1 MTPRTSQQ
9 SKITPAQVRRHA
21 LISIRQSSAQQV
33 RSHQESTE
41 RQYALVQ
48 RAAARGW
55 TLETIATI
63 DEDQGRSGTSAG
75 HRSGFK
81 KLLAEISAGQVGIVL
96 ALEASRL
103 ARSSAD
109 WHRLVEICSI
119 TRTLLADDGA
129 VYDPRE
135 PNARFLL
142 GVKGTISEAELFTW
156 RCRLHEGRWN
166 NARRGALMRSLPVG
180 YASTVDGKVH
190 KDPDRQVQARLV

>member
-1 MTPRTSQQ
+1 MMTPRPSPQ
-9 SKITPAQVRRHA
+9 SKITPAHLRRQA
-21 LISIRQSSAQQV
+21 LISIRQSSPQPV

-48 RAAARGW
+48 RAGGLGW
-55 TLETIATI
+55 TPETIAII
-63 DEDQGRSGTSAG
+63 DEDQGRSGPSAG

-81 KLLAEISAGQVGIVL
+81 KLVAEISAGQVGSVL

-129 VYDPRE
+129 GYDPRE
-135 PNARFLL
+135 PNDRLLL
-142 GVKGTISEAELFTW
+142 GVKGTISEAELFT
-156 RCRLHEGRWN
+156 
-166 NARRGALMRSLPVG
+166 
-180 YASTVDGKVH
+180 
-190 KDPDRQVQARLV
+190 